1 LETGKYFESNHKKL
15 ESISDIEN
23 QWAVAIFKCREHIRH
38 RLKKKTLYGAHTEE
52 RLGMDPFDYY
62 LDYAYS
68 AILSGNWEWKNKYSL
83 SEQMVVIVESTL
95 STEVEK
101 TKTTKAKENKTVL
114 VDDKLFY
121 NMEDRPTEVDMTRE
135 ILYAK
140 QISVIEDAIKEDS
153 ELEFFWDCIKES
165 MKRVEIAELMEKT
178 PKQLDK
184 VRERLINKI
193 KNSPFF
199 ELDQ

>member
-1 LETGKYFESNHKKL
+1 METGKYFESNHKKL
-15 ESISDIEN
+15 QSIPDIEH
-23 QWAVAIFKCREHIRH
+23 QWAAAIYKCREHIRL

-68 AILSGNWEWKNKYSL
+68 AILSGNWEWKTKFSL
-83 SEQMVVIVESTL
+83 SEQMITIVESTL
-95 STEVEK
+95 NTEVEK
-101 TKTTKAKENKTVL
+101 TKTAKAKENKTVL
-114 VDDKLFY
+114 VDVELFY
-121 NMEDRPTEVDMTRE
+121 NMEDCPTEVDMTRE
-135 ILYAK
+135 ILFEK
-140 QISVIEDAIKEDS
+140 QISVIEDAIKGDS
-153 ELEFFWDCIKES
+153 DLVFLWDCIKEG

-178 PKQLDK
+178 PKQFDK